1 MWPPPPASAVFHG
14 LAGDFVRLIE
24 PHTEADPMAVLISY
38 FVAFGNIIGRSAHFI
53 ADGAK
58 HYTNLFCILV
68 GVTSKSRKGTAWAQA
83 LRPFHAVDEGW
94 VKDRVKQGL
103 SSGEGL
109 IWAVRDAAERTKHMR
124 PRKRNAN
131 PHTVVD
137 DAGVMDK
144 RLLIAEPEFALILR
158 VMGRDGNTLSAILRT
173 GWDSGNLST
182 LTKNNPAK
190 ATGAHVSIMAHIT
203 RDECLR
209 YLDTTEAG
217 NGFGNRFI
225 WACVKR
231 SKLLPEGGRIDEV
244 DFSALTQRLSA
255 AVMFA
260 RSTGEMR
267 RDAEA
272 RALWHE
278 VYPALSEGR
287 PGLLGAILARAEAQ
301 VMRLAC
307 IYALLEQS
315 AMVKREHLEAALS
328 LWRYCEDSAR
338 FIFSDSLGDPVAD
351 EILRVLREA
360 GEGLTRTEL
369 NHHFGRN
376 KEAREITRAL
386 KRLLEHGLARYEK
399 ESGTPGRPA
408 ELWFAEGLAHL
419 QRSFGTKETK

>member
-1 MWPPPPASAVFHG
+1 M
-14 LAGDFVRLIE
+14 
-24 PHTEADPMAVLISY
+24 
-38 FVAFGNIIGRSAHFI
+38 
-53 ADGAK
+53 
-58 HYTNLFCILV
+58 
-68 GVTSKSRKGTAWAQA
+68 
-83 LRPFHAVDEGW
+83 DEGW
-94 VKDRVKQGL
+94 VKDRGKQGL